1 MNANQLFRMLRPL
14 LRRRGTRK
22 WAMLAIG
29 CVVAWSLLQPVLESR
44 FGIALPRMG
53 NRSTTS
59 KPVDGSGR
67 GELAIV
73 EAFAGQQSDV
83 IVQCDL
89 VVFKLLRDD
98 NTGHRHQKL
107 LARLPNHDHTVLIAH
122 NIDLADRVPV
132 QTGETIT
139 VKGEYEYNDEGG
151 VVHWT
156 HHDPQ
161 RRRAGGW
168 IEHEGKRYE

>member
-1 MNANQLFRMLRPL
+1 M
-14 LRRRGTRK
+14 
-22 WAMLAIG
+22 
-29 CVVAWSLLQPVLESR
+29 
-44 FGIALPRMG
+44 
-53 NRSTTS
+53 
-59 KPVDGSGR
+59 
-67 GELAIV
+67 

-132 QTGETIT
+132 ETGETIT